1 MSKRGYGE
9 PLGPQSCD
17 RALLPAQLKETIQ
30 LSTESSEDR
39 NDFQVSVEESLQS
52 DDVTEGVKQAA
63 ACPEVWAPASRCDLQ
78 TAFFANVNVS
88 VHSCSFIKIT
98 LDVRPHGT
106 HST

>member
-39 NDFQVSVEESLQS
+39 NDFQVSVEKKTFKVMMSLK
-52 DDVTEGVKQAA
+52 VLCVKQTA
-63 ACPEVWAPASRCDLQ
+63 ACPEV
-78 TAFFANVNVS
+78 
-88 VHSCSFIKIT
+88 
-98 LDVRPHGT
+98 
-106 HST
+106 